1 MVLLCCPW
9 SYLNDELRW
18 GRVGD
23 LSSYERSVPGV
34 QLDGMIPYPTCNQF
48 GDDNAD
54 AEIYSRKWYWLLL
67 YFGMRM
73 TTLRG
78 VCRVVEIL
86 SWLLIDDTILWRDGS
101 DRILP
106 WYPSQS
112 PTLWVN
118 NVGCSRWR
126 CTVIGTSIIVV
137 FVFVIVDS
145 FVTHILQN
153 YWRQKIPK
161 IVQVDHHT
169 LETKFIW
176 DSVSTAIV
184 LQRNSTATVF
194 VRVAVTVCGH
204 GVQHSLARVGTT

>member
-54 AEIYSRKWYWLLL
+54 AKNYSRKRYWLLL

-126 CTVIGTSIIVV
+126 CTVIGTSICFRICHRW
-137 FVFVIVDS
+137 FIHHNERRQRLCRWTTTLSRRSLFEIQY
-145 FVTHILQN
+145 LQQSSYN
-153 YWRQKIPK
+153 ATRQR
-161 IVQVDHHT
+161 QC
-169 LETKFIW
+169 LWE
-176 DSVSTAIV
+176 
-184 LQRNSTATVF
+184 
-194 VRVAVTVCGH
+194 
-204 GVQHSLARVGTT
+204 